1 MFTIRKSLY
10 LGAAML
16 LAACVS
22 LPNSPS
28 IMVLPGSNK
37 NFEQFRYD
45 DDECRRYAYAQI
57 GGMTPGHASASSGVG
72 SAAVGAALGA
82 AAGAALGGGEGAA
95 IGAGTGLLAGGLAG
109 SGPSRTSGYEAQHR
123 YDINYIQCM
132 YAKGHR
138 VPITGG
144 FSNEQSAVSPQPTRI
159 LPPPPGFTP
168 PPPPPGTPPYPPPQ

>member
-1 MFTIRKSLY
+1 MYATRNFLCLIPVVT
-10 LGAAML
+10 L

-28 IMVLPGSNK
+28 IMVLPGTNK
-37 NFEQFRYD
+37 SFEQFRYD
-45 DDECRRYAYAQI
+45 DYDCRRFAYEQI
-57 GGMTPGHASASSGVG
+57 GGITPRDASVSSGVE

-109 SGPSRTSGYEAQHR
+109 SGTARTSGYEAQYR

-138 VPITGG
+138 VPVTGR
-144 FSNEQSAVSPQPTRI
+144 FTTEQQPSAVQPARVV
-159 LPPPPGFTP
+159 PTP
-168 PPPPPGTPPYPPPQ
+168 KRFRPTSTS

>member
-1 MFTIRKSLY
+1 MHTTRKLLCLISVTL
-10 LGAAML
+10 LG
-16 LAACVS
+16 ACVS

-28 IMVLPGSNK
+28 IMVLPGTNK
-37 NFEQFRYD
+37 SFEQFRYD
-45 DDECRRYAYAQI
+45 DYDCRRFAYEQI
-57 GGMTPGHASASSGVG
+57 GGITPRDASVSSGVE

-109 SGPSRTSGYEAQHR
+109 SGTAMTSGYEAQYR

-138 VPITGG
+138 VPVTGK
-144 FSNEQSAVSPQPTRI
+144 FSTEQQSAPTQRVV
-159 LPPPPGFTP
+159 PPPPGFTP
-168 PPPPPGTPPYPPPQ
+168 PPPPPGNPPPPPPR